1 MPRVIIHIDM
11 DAFYA
16 SVEQMDNPALKGK
29 SVIVGGR
36 PNQRGVVSAASYE
49 ARRYGVHSAM
59 PLRHAY
65 KLCPQAVFLPVNSR
79 RYEEVSEQIMEILK
93 SYTPLVEP
101 ISLDEAFLDVTH
113 SLKLFGSPQKIGM
126 DIKRKIKEKLGLTA
140 SAGIAPN
147 MFLAKIASDIN
158 KPDGFVEV
166 KPGEEKKFLEN
177 LSISKMWGV
186 GPSTEKKLKSLGIE
200 TIGQIA
206 SYPAEALKK
215 RFGRNGG
222 HLHMLAQG
230 IDGRSVTPA
239 HQAKSIGNEITY
251 PEDTGSEN
259 KIRKTLFEL
268 SEQVGRRLR
277 DENLRAKTIT
287 LKVRFNDFRT
297 ITRNRTIADPTNLGE
312 DIFDTAWELFKKNN
326 SSRKQI
332 RLVGVSASSLTET
345 KSKQL
350 SFFEGERD
358 RKENL
363 ARNLDRL
370 HDKMGEGI
378 VKRGSIL

>member
-1 MPRVIIHIDM
+1 MPRAIIHVDM

-29 SVIVGGR
+29 PVIVGGR

-65 KLCPQAVFLPVNSR
+65 KLCPQAVFLPVNGR

-101 ISLDEAFLDVTH
+101 ISLDEAFLDVTN
-113 SLKLFGSPQKIGM
+113 SLKLFGHPQKIGM

-147 MFLAKIASDIN
+147 MFLAKIASDLN

-166 KPGEEKKFLEN
+166 KTGEEKKFLEN

-186 GPSTEKKLKSLGIE
+186 GPSTEKELKSLGIE

-222 HLHMLAQG
+222 HLRRLAQG

-277 DENLRAKTIT
+277 DKNLRAKTIT
-287 LKVRFNDFRT
+287 LKVRFSDFRT
-297 ITRNRTIADPTNLGE
+297 ITRSRTIADPTNLGE
-312 DIFDTAWELFKKNN
+312 DIFDSVWELFKKDN

-370 HDKMGEGI
+370 HDKMGERI
-378 VKRGSIL
+378 VRRGSVL